1 MNEKV
6 NEVLAEL
13 VAREPLFHRKELG
26 TSRMDFQA
34 MTAPD
39 FWEVGASGKVYDL
52 ESIWN
57 ILESRYRANEP
68 DDWRTSDFRIRAL
81 GSNVYLLTYQL
92 QQGDRI
98 TRRATLW
105 ERANSV
111 WRVIYHQGT
120 IVQ

>member
-1 MNEKV
+1 MTENLNEL
-6 NEVLAEL
+6 LAEL
-13 VAREPLFHRKELG
+13 MAREPLFHRKELG

-57 ILESRYRANEP
+57 TLESRYKTNEP
-68 DDWRTSDFRIRAL
+68 DDWRTSDFRIREL

-92 QQGDRI
+92 QQGERI
-98 TRRATLW
+98 TRRVTLW
-105 ERANSV
+105 ERVDSV

-120 IVQ
+120 LV

>member
-34 MTAPD
+34 VTTPD

-92 QQGDRI
+92 QQGERI

-111 WRVIYHQGT
+111 WRAIYHQGT

>member
-1 MNEKV
+1 
-6 NEVLAEL
+6 
-13 VAREPLFHRKELG
+13 
-26 TSRMDFQA
+26 MDFQA

-57 ILESRYRANEP
+57 ILESRQKANEP
-68 DDWRTSDFRIRAL
+68 DDWVTSNFRIRVL

-92 QQGDRI
+92 QQGERI
-98 TRRATLW
+98 TRRSTLW
-105 ERANSV
+105 EWADSV

-120 IVQ
+120 IC